1 LSTLRDKLDD
11 QLSGTKRLT
20 IGDLKAAIGSVED
33 HISERLWS
41 HAESIEWAADDL
53 ITDIDRAAG
62 VYPGHQDESLR
73 AIAERTISTG
83 TLNAKDHSS
92 LEQWFN
98 RFNDITDKLDFIA
111 ADVGH
116 LRELI
121 RPRRDEL
128 KAELQNHVLG
138 SPEHTWLSKE
148 LAECANAFG
157 RIDHFEKFFASN
169 RQALDL
175 VAAKAL
181 AIAEFADD
189 Q

>member
-1 LSTLRDKLDD
+1 MVSESTTHQQAKY
-11 QLSGTKRLT
+11 
-20 IGDLKAAIGSVED
+20 
-33 HISERLWS
+33 LWLGVGLEVS
-41 HAESIEWAADDL
+41 SRSPSFYNGVVFHSI
-53 ITDIDRAAG
+53 
-62 VYPGHQDESLR
+62 
-73 AIAERTISTG
+73 
-83 TLNAKDHSS
+83 
-92 LEQWFN
+92 WFN
-98 RFNDITDKLDFIA
+98 RFNDAADKLDFIA